1 MKKFT
6 QSRKSGR
13 KVVTIV
19 KGYQV
24 PLYGGIPV
32 LANTREHKESIAV
45 PLNLTFVM
53 RSRGYILG
61 RLVTTKFYGK
71 IRCFVT
77 LKGNKLGKPLNLT
90 DSLFIDGLRFGGGI
104 CLVAPF
110 FLQVDFFRFFMVA
123 RHVGLEISWGNGTEE
138 GLDRLNCESRT

>member
-6 QSRKSGR
+6 QSRKSER

-32 LANTREHKESIAV
+32 LANTGEHKESIAV

-61 RLVTTKFYGK
+61 RLVKTKFYGK

-90 DSLFIDGLRFGGGI
+90 DS
-104 CLVAPF
+104 
-110 FLQVDFFRFFMVA
+110 
-123 RHVGLEISWGNGTEE
+123 
-138 GLDRLNCESRT
+138 